1 MHPLLRLVVVRV
13 LALAPMLLALSIASF
28 ALVHVIPGDPA
39 LVMMGGEGTTQG
51 VEELRR
57 QLGLDRPLHIR
68 YLEWLGKIVR
78 GDLGES
84 LYNKTRVSEELL
96 WRMPTTLALV
106 TLALLFSIGI
116 GVPAGLL
123 SASFRNSWIDHVAR
137 LLTLVSLSLP
147 SFWLGLMLIIL
158 FSLWLDLLPIVG
170 YEPITRG
177 LWRAIP
183 FLILPSLSLGTYLAA
198 LLTRLTRSSML
209 EVLNQDYVR
218 TARAKGLGN
227 RVVLMRHALRNA
239 LIPIVTVIGINVGIL
254 LGGSAVIE
262 TVFVLPGVGPARRA
276 LALQPRPPGHPG
288 THPLRRGHLRARE
301 PAGRRHLH
309 VPGPAAPAE
318 LTPVTVP
325 DDLAPVDRD
334 DRRRP
339 PGRRDRCSRRA
350 AGGRG
355 DRRRRAS
362 GAPPGRGAGARTPS
376 HAVAVGTGGPVDAPE
391 PAVRGRRRH
400 RARAGDDGAPG
411 PPLAP
416 PEPGSHERAEAV
428 LAAGRGLL
436 VRDGSSGA

>member
-39 LVMMGGEGTTQG
+39 LVMMGGEGTTQA

-57 QLGLDRPLHIR
+57 QLGLDRALHVR

-123 SASFRNSWIDHVAR
+123 SASFRNSWIDHTAR

-177 LWRAIP
+177 FWRAIP
-183 FLILPSLSLGTYLAA
+183 FLILPSLALGTYLAA

-218 TARAKGLGN
+218 TARAKGLGS
-227 RVVLMRHALRNA
+227 RMVLMRHALRNA

-262 TVFVLPGVGPARRA
+262 TVFVLPGVGQLVVRSLYNRD
-276 LALQPRPPGHPG
+276 L
-288 THPLRRGHLRARE
+288 
-301 PAGRRHLH
+301 
-309 VPGPAAPAE
+309 
-318 LTPVTVP
+318 PVIQG
-325 DDLAPVDRD
+325 LILY
-334 DRRRP
+334 
-339 PGRRDRCSRRA
+339 
-350 AGGRG
+350 
-355 DRRRRAS
+355 
-362 GAPPGRGAGARTPS
+362 
-376 HAVAVGTGGPVDAPE
+376 VAVIY
-391 PAVRGRRRH
+391 
-400 RARAGDDGAPG
+400 
-411 PPLAP
+411 
-416 PEPGSHERAEAV
+416 V
-428 LAAGRGLL
+428 LVNLL
-436 VRDGSSGA
+436 VDVIYTYLDPRLRPS